1 MTNILDEPHKPPIAR
16 FLKLSAASGIGEA
29 KVEDT
34 SVVAIGRQA
43 AVDENGAA
51 AIVGVGARGT
61 APTLT
66 TSGVA
71 SMTGGLGDQ
80 NVR

>member
-1 MTNILDEPHKPPIAR
+1 M
-16 FLKLSAASGIGEA
+16 
-29 KVEDT
+29 
-34 SVVAIGRQA
+34 AIGRQA